1 MRMKTKTA
9 PTLPVLLAGALALTL
24 MQGARAEEGRTAED
38 APAVVTVSAPSE
50 HETIAEPRV
59 ASEIEA
65 QVEALNERI
74 ARDLEKSL
82 EQIGFSR
89 IELVIAEVPPRG

>member
-1 MRMKTKTA
+1 MMIKTETA
-9 PTLPVLLAGALALTL
+9 RTLPVLIAGALALTL
-24 MQGARAEEGRTAED
+24 MQGARAEEGRTGKD
-38 APAVVTVSAPSE
+38 APAVVKVSAPSE
-50 HETIAEPRV
+50 QMAIHEPTV
-59 ASEIEA
+59 ATEIEA
-65 QVEALNERI
+65 QIEALNERI